1 MASKTGRTSSRT
13 AVLQSRLCSR
23 KFTACMNYEAV
34 CLPDDQER
42 EQSEEFSS
50 LLEGVQEFCDKAPS
64 AVFLLGIM
72 LVAIAVLSLCI
83 WLAWSAYSADIAA
96 FYKEAASA
104 GGGFDVLKVP
114 PVRAGHICRRTC
126 PPAGQR
132 PHPPVPAK
140 VLLAMLIIGRIDKE
154 DAEILVKQLCIAPL
168 EKGTNVMDLVQ
179 PDRRKLAMCYVA
191 VNLG

>member
-1 MASKTGRTSSRT
+1 MGAKTHSARASLNKLCHLCLKAGEASWQALRIVRSDPESSLHPLLCRMASKTGRTSSRT
-13 AVLQSRLCSR
+13 SVLQSRLCSR

-104 GGGFDVLKVP
+104 GGGESWPHMSPHMSPSWPKASPSGAGKGAASDAHH
-114 PVRAGHICRRTC
+114 RAH
-126 PPAGQR
+126 
-132 PHPPVPAK
+132 
-140 VLLAMLIIGRIDKE
+140 
-154 DAEILVKQLCIAPL
+154 
-168 EKGTNVMDLVQ
+168 
-179 PDRRKLAMCYVA
+179 
-191 VNLG
+191 